1 MIRFLLPLLLLLLVS
16 CQAQQASDSCTDC
29 PTAAEC
35 SDCPTDSDCA
45 SAAGTK
51 ASSDCG
57 GCESAAP
64 EATQASQEDCVMA
77 GTDACEG
84 GDCPMKEACE
94 ADVTA
99 CNNGKGC
106 ETDAKQDNAA
116 TTKALLT
123 EATADCEGCS
133 ADGMCSDCDTA
144 EATTASMES
153 TGCCK
158 EAAATA
164 SCEEKPQ
171 G

>member
-1 MIRFLLPLLLLLLVS
+1 
-16 CQAQQASDSCTDC
+16 
-29 PTAAEC
+29 
-35 SDCPTDSDCA
+35 
-45 SAAGTK
+45 
-51 ASSDCG
+51 
-57 GCESAAP
+57 
-64 EATQASQEDCVMA
+64 MA

-84 GDCPMKEACE
+84 GDCPMKEAC
-94 ADVTA
+94 VTA
-99 CNNGKGC
+99 CNDGKGC

-144 EATTASMES
+144 VKAMWAACEGCKEGAFCDDCHTKIRKAMAGECETSCDTAEATTASMES

-164 SCEEKPQ
+164 SCEDKPQ

>member
-1 MIRFLLPLLLLLLVS
+1 MAGTDA
-16 CQAQQASDSCTDC
+16 CEGGDC
-29 PTAAEC
+29 PMKKACEAGVTACNDGKGCETDAKQ
-35 SDCPTDSDCA
+35 DCP

-94 ADVTA
+94 AGVTA
-99 CNNGKGC
+99 CNDGKGC
-106 ETDAKQDNAA
+106 EADAKQDNAA

-133 ADGMCSDCDTA
+133 ADGMCSDCDNA